1 MIKET
6 VNSITEMEFRR
17 KVHRGSELFQT
28 SSKTGLE
35 LIELAK
41 EKEEMKNNKEVDI
54 MKKSMLRKK
63 L

>member
-41 EKEEMKNNKEVDI
+41 EIEEMKNNKEVDI